1 MKIGEFVSM
10 LNTTKDTVRHY
21 EDLQLITPTWNKHF
35 REYSEKDVL
44 NFQVVRELKEY
55 GLSLNDIQLIFSL
68 KEAHSCGDKELVNK
82 VVEQLSLHLHK
93 LQTEEEELRVRRKT
107 LESEMEQIRS
117 LLGGDS
123 GHD

>member
-21 EDLQLITPTWNKHF
+21 EDLQLITPKWNKHF
-35 REYSEKDVL
+35 KEYSEKDVL

-68 KEAHSCGDKELVNK
+68 KDAYSCGDKELVNR
-82 VVEQLSLHLHK
+82 VLEQMNRHVDLLK
-93 LQTEEEELRVRRKT
+93 EEEKDLRRRRLALEKKVEAIREL
-107 LESEMEQIRS
+107 L
-117 LLGGDS
+117 
-123 GHD
+123 